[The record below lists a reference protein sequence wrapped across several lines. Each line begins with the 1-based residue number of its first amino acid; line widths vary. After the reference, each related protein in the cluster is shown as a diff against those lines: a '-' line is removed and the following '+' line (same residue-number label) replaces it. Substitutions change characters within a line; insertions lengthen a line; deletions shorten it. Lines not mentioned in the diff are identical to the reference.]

1 MGVSQTQKLKKY
13 VDDIKGNPHKSW
25 EVAIGNMVNKG
36 DYYATASY
44 SELSKML
51 GISTGALQGRTSAS
65 EEYISIMK
73 DLNDILKHEG
83 VLLKKE
89 TSSALELRRVSLL
102 WWRGLSL
109 EDKKNLSMF
118 GNSIRFKKYIPN
130 WRGGKNYEIISKLAT
145 EFNNELVELGIL
157 KSDYLPVKDRDVLF
171 DKTFIA
177 RQAES
182 ANRWEEL
189 ASKPIRSYDEFVA
202 PDSSEEPFV
211 QLKQLAAIVQKG
223 YSNKSS
229 KNNIREAYNHLCKFL
244 EQNSVETTLALQ
256 DILSEFILTRFKHD
270 YILPLLDSGAMAPQT
285 APTLI
290 SATRK
295 ILKRAKALND
305 LDFYSYYDVEMKVEG
320 RVTDSYKPYSTQE
333 RIDIH
338 DAIQGDINGTLSLLS
353 PYVKTG
359 VGENPLNEIGQLTP
373 GKSTLDN
380 AHFLFE
386 NYLNCMPVY
395 FNSSD
400 TPQEKGFLSIVGK
413 HDIGLHDL
421 YKQWGVLSLVDY
433 DVLAPFLFRL
443 AQVTGMN
450 SDPLS
455 DLKLDDFTLKHQVT
469 CKPCLRYWKERST
482 GEKELHLDLFDAKLQ
497 WLTQKQSVEVKKIFD
512 DVIKLTSSFR
522 EEAPESIRNN
532 LFIFKSSGKRTYNE
546 IKSIS
551 EMKGKTTGVYSN
563 FVERHSLKGTNDAPL
578 IFSVSRFRPTFV
590 SEMVEAGVSIR
601 EIQLMLGHSNI
612 ETTMNYLDR
621 LDFNRIS
628 RAKLDDALKQIHNRI
643 IIPPSNEKK
652 SNKHEKNPDR
662 IIFSTPLG
670 GCANIFSPPDFI
682 KNSSIYKKG
691 QPCSQYN
698 KCLACENIM
707 ITVDKLPMLFAM
719 RRDYMLLMQRNRI
732 METPYGIVIEENLSL
747 LDEILN
753 PKKSDFCEKDL
764 KQAERLSLY
773 EETAI
778 VDGVTA

>member
-13 VDDIKGNPHKSW
+13 VDDIKENPQKSW
-25 EVAIGNMVNKG
+25 EVAIGNKVNKT

-44 SELSKML
+44 SELSKVL
-51 GISTGALQGRTSAS
+51 GISTSALQGRTSAS
-65 EEYISIMK
+65 EEYISIME
-73 DLNDILKHEG
+73 DLNDILKREG
-83 VLLKKE
+83 VLLEKQI
-89 TSSALELRRVSLL
+89 SSALELRRISLL
-102 WWRGLSL
+102 WWRSLSL
-109 EDKKNLSMF
+109 EDKRNLSTF

-130 WRGGKNYEIISKLAT
+130 WRGGKNYEIITKLAT
-145 EFNNELVELGIL
+145 EFNNELIELGIL
-157 KSDYLPVKDRDVLF
+157 KSDYLSVKARDALL
-171 DKTFIA
+171 DKTFIPK
-177 RQAES
+177 QTES

-189 ASKPIRSYDEFVA
+189 AAISIRSYDEFVA
-202 PDSSEEPFV
+202 PESSDEPFV

-223 YSNKSS
+223 YSKKSS
-229 KNNIREAYNHLCKFL
+229 KNNIRDAYNHLCKFL
-244 EQNSVETTLALQ
+244 EQNGVEKTLALQ
-256 DILSEFILTRFKHD
+256 DILSEYILTRFKHD
-270 YILPLLDSGAMAPQT
+270 YILPLLDNGGMSPQT
-285 APTLI
+285 APTII

-295 ILKRAKALND
+295 ILKRAKALKD
-305 LDFYSYYDVEMKVEG
+305 LDFYSFYDVEMKVGG
-320 RVTDSYKPYSTQE
+320 RNTDSYKPYSKKE

-338 DAIQGDINGTLSLLS
+338 DAIQRDINDTLALLS
-353 PYVKTG
+353 PYIVTG
-359 VGENPLNEIGQLTP
+359 VGENPLNEIEQLTP
-373 GKSTLDN
+373 GKSTLEN
-380 AHFLFE
+380 ARFLFE
-386 NYLNCMPVY
+386 NELNCKPVY
-395 FNSSD
+395 FNSCT
-400 TPQEKGFLSIVGK
+400 TPQEKGFLNIVGK

-433 DVLAPFLFRL
+433 DVIAPFLFRL
-443 AQVTGMN
+443 AQITGMN

-512 DVIKLTSSFR
+512 DVIKLTASFR
-522 EEAPESIRNN
+522 EEAPESIRGN
-532 LFIFKSSGKRTYNE
+532 LFIFKSSGQRAYNE
-546 IKSIS
+546 IKSLS
-551 EMKGKTTGVYSN
+551 EMKGKTTGVYSK
-563 FVERHSLKGTNDAPL
+563 FVERHEIKGTSGAPL

-628 RAKLDDALKQIHNRI
+628 RAKLDEVLKQIHKRI
-643 IIPPSNEKK
+643 IVPPSNEKK
-652 SNKHEKNPDR
+652 PNKHEENPDR

-682 KNSSIYKKG
+682 KNSSIYQKG

-707 ITVDKLPMLFAM
+707 ITIDKLPMLFAM

-753 PKKSDFCEKDL
+753 PKKSDFCEEDL
-764 KQAERLSLY
+764 KQAEGLSLY